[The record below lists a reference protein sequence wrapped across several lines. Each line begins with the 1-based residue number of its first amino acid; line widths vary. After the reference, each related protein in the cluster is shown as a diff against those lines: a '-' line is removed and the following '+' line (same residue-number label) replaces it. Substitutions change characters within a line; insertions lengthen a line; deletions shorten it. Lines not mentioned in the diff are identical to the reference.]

1 MSHHCHAR
9 DCNSLV
15 APELLMCA
23 PHWRAVPRS
32 IQRAVYKAYRHG
44 QCDDKK
50 PSEAWLRASTAAIG
64 MIALREGKRLRTVEA
79 RELLRRGFRV
89 SIVREY
95 VKRLGEEQRGS
106 IEATLDNMA
115 AESEKETAAE

>member
-9 DCNSLV
+9 DCTREV
-15 APELLMCA
+15 APQLLCCA
-23 PHWRAVPRS
+23 AHWHLVPRS

-44 QCDDKK
+44 QCDDMK
-50 PSEAWLRASTAAIG
+50 PSTAWLAAANAAIG
-64 MIALREGKRLRTVEA
+64 MIALREGKPLRTSEA
-79 RELLRRGFRV
+79 KELLRRGFRV

-106 IEATLDNMA
+106 IEAALDNLEA
-115 AESEKETAAE
+115 ASKETAAE